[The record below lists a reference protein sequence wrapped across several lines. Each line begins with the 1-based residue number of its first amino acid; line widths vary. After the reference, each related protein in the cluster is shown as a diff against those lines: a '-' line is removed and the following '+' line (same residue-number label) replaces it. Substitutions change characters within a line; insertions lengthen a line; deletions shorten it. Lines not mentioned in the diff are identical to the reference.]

1 MIPKRIPKT
10 YPRDKE
16 TTDASVAIEVENI
29 EEPKNVN
36 TGNPSILYGDSF
48 SRSVAAIQ
56 PINKN
61 LVDKVSCVETA
72 AAQKLHD
79 DINESFEQSIEVDI
93 NIDDRSMDEIP
104 TCAVPSDAYF
114 KPQTH
119 RTSDMSKSVCKM
131 IREYINDD
139 TLSIGQKVSYLAE
152 IKTFCQYMLEER
164 YGVK

>member
-1 MIPKRIPKT
+1 MSRIIEKH
-10 YPRDKE
+10 YPITRK
-16 TTDASVAIEVENI
+16 TTDASVALEKEVKEINHNN
-29 EEPKNVN
+29 K
-36 TGNPSILYGDSF
+36 GNPSILYGDSF

-61 LVDKVSCVETA
+61 LVDKVSCAETA
-72 AAQKLHD
+72 VAQKLHD

-93 NIDDRSMDEIP
+93 NIDDHSMEDIP
-104 TCAVPSDAYF
+104 TYAVPSDAYY

-119 RTSDMSKSVCKM
+119 RTSDMSKAVCKT

>member
-10 YPRDKE
+10 YTRDKE

-61 LVDKVSCVETA
+61 LVDKVSCAETA

-93 NIDDRSMDEIP
+93 NIDDIP
-104 TCAVPSDAYF
+104 PCAIPSDAYF
-114 KPQTH
+114 KPQSY